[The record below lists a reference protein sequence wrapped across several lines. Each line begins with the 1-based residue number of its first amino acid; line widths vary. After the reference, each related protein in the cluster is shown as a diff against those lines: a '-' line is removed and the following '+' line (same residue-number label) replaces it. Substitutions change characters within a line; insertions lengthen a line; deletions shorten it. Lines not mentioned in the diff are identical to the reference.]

1 MSNAKLFS
9 IIKEEWITKTTRL
22 PITDDYIFKRVFA
35 YKGNESVLKDF
46 LEAILKKKIKK
57 VTIKNPEIIPYEK
70 GEKRGLLDIKAETED
85 GTMLDIEMQMED
97 EKDIDERATS
107 YMGKLISE
115 QLQVG
120 HKYIELKK
128 SIVIFITNYNFLKRN
143 SYHSVGKMKFD
154 ETLEEEY
161 VDMGYKE
168 EEQIASKYI
177 EFHYI
182 ELPKYKK
189 KEPSKFTK
197 LDQWMCVFTQRKE
210 EIMLAEKENK
220 EIKKAMNTLDFI
232 SEDPKER
239 ERHNS
244 IIMAEYNRLTSEHNF
259 FEAGVEE
266 GIEKGKK
273 EGKKE
278 GVIKTAKAM
287 LEKNIPIETI
297 MEITELTKE
306 EIEKLK

>member
-1 MSNAKLFS
+1 MAN
-9 IIKEEWITKTTRL
+9 ETKKVDRL

-35 YKGNESVLKDF
+35 FEGNESALKDL
-46 LEAILKKKIKK
+46 LEAILKKDIKT

-70 GEKRGLLDIKAETED
+70 DEKRGLLDIKAETDD
-85 GTMLDIEMQMED
+85 GTILDIEMQMED
-97 EKDIDERATS
+97 EKNTDERGTQ
-107 YMGKLISE
+107 YLGKMITE
-115 QLQVG
+115 QLKKG
-120 HKYIELKK
+120 DKYKKLKK

-154 ETLEEEY
+154 ETLKEEY
-161 VDMGYKE
+161 VEMGYEKE
-168 EEQIASKYI
+168 DQIASKYI

-182 ELPKYKK
+182 ELPKYKR

-197 LDQWMCVFTQRKE
+197 LDQWMCIFTQNE
-210 EIMLAEKENK
+210 EGIEMAEKENK
-220 EIKKAMNTLDFI
+220 EIKRAIDTLDFI

-244 IIMAEYNRLTSEHNF
+244 IVMAEYNRLTSEHNF

-273 EGKKE
+273 EG
-278 GVIKTAKAM
+278 ILKTAKAM
-287 LEKNIPIETI
+287 LEENIPIEII
-297 MEITELTKE
+297 MKVTKLKQE
-306 EIEKLK
+306 EIEELK